1 MDQGES
7 VSVELTTK
15 PAGNPGSQSF
25 ATELGNYNEIC
36 AFAGEMPLHWQ
47 TLMQTLEKLGNN
59 RLQRRRREAQ
69 RLLRENGATHNDFD
83 PVDAKRSWQFDP
95 VPMVLG
101 SDEWAHIEAGLVQ
114 RAELLDLILADIYG
128 ARKLIRDGLLPPQLI
143 YTHRGFLRPCVG
155 LLPAGER
162 HLNVYSA
169 NLVRANDGR
178 FWVVEDRTQPPFGA
192 GYALENRIVM
202 ARSFSRLFQDFQ
214 VHRLAM
220 YFRALRQSLVQ
231 LARQNKAEPRI
242 VVLTPGP
249 EHHNYFE
256 HAYFASYLGYPLVQG
271 GDLVVRDSCVWLKS
285 VGGLRQVDVIL
296 RRLDDD
302 LCDPLE
308 LRGDSAFGVPGLL
321 EAIRRGKV
329 ATANF
334 IGSSVLENPALLA
347 FLPGLCRYFLGEDLL
362 LPSVA
367 TWWCGQPRERDF
379 VLENLDKLVI
389 KPIYPIPGLPEM
401 IPGQLSKAQLGA
413 RRERI
418 LANPHLFVG
427 QELASIS
434 TIPAFVTDKIEPR
447 HSILSTFLAA
457 KERTYVVM
465 PGGLTRISAGQSS
478 LLYPK
483 QGERF
488 SKDTWVLTKEPE
500 KQVNLWVYAQP
511 DQLIKPLL
519 GPLPS
524 RAAENLFWAGRYAE
538 RSEATSRLL
547 SSILT
552 KLRDVNEFRDQ
563 DDRRS
568 LHQLLLAVTHVTST
582 YPGFVDEGSAEKLA
596 DPRAELLS
604 VTTDG
609 ERPGSLRSSLRRL
622 GQAAYAVRDML
633 PGDAWRV
640 VDNMQQNWNPKVSI
654 SQIGSGRLH
663 DSINQLILQLSAF
676 SGLTHE
682 NMSRETAWLV
692 LNIGRRLER
701 ALNLIE
707 LLRAT
712 LVPCYEPSMEAQ
724 MMETVL
730 ATSNSLVVFRRRY
743 RSFMQLSTLL
753 ELLLLDVNYPRA
765 LAYQLNQLQV
775 HIGALPRELPNE
787 RPHKDEQLISAAV
800 TELRSTDHKQ
810 LTLLSSSDRSYPLL
824 DKLLDSQQ
832 SRLELLLEALMEIY
846 FSPVQVPQQMGVV
859 ASRKAAS

>member
-1 MDQGES
+1 VEQKTKSS
-7 VSVELTTK
+7 VISE
-15 PAGNPGSQSF
+15 SQSY
-25 ATELGNYNEIC
+25 ATELGHYNEIC
-36 AFAGEMPLHWQ
+36 TIAGELPPHWQ
-47 TLMQTLEKLGNN
+47 TLMQTLEKLGDK
-59 RLQRRRREAQ
+59 RLRRRRRDAQ

-83 PVDAKRSWQFDP
+83 PVDTQRSWQFDP
-95 VPMVLG
+95 VPLILG
-101 SDEWAHIEAGLVQ
+101 SEEWGHIEAGLVQ
-114 RAELLDLILADIYG
+114 RAELLNLVLADIYG
-128 ARKLIRDGLLPPQLI
+128 QRKLIEAGLLPPQLI

-155 LLPAGER
+155 MLPSDAR
-162 HLNVYSA
+162 YLNVYSA
-169 NLVRANDGR
+169 NLARANDGR

-202 ARSFSRLFQDFQ
+202 ARSFPRLFQDFQ

-220 YFRALRQSLVQ
+220 YFRALRQSLSQ
-231 LARQNKAEPRI
+231 LARHNKAEPRI

-249 EHHNYFE
+249 EHHNFFE

-296 RRLDDD
+296 RRLDDE

-321 EAIRRGKV
+321 EAIRRGNV
-329 ATANF
+329 ATANS
-334 IGSSVLENPALLA
+334 IGSSVLENPALQA
-347 FLPGLCRYFLGEDLL
+347 FLPGLCRYFLGEELL

-379 VLENLDKLVI
+379 VLANLDKLVI
-389 KPIYPIPGLPEM
+389 KPIYSMPGLPEM
-401 IPGQLSKAQLGA
+401 IPGQLSRQQLSV

-434 TIPAFVTDKIEPR
+434 TIPSFVTDKIEPR
-447 HSILSTFLAA
+447 HSILSTFLTAQD
-457 KERTYVVM
+457 RTYVVM
-465 PGGLTRISAGQSS
+465 PGGLTRISANQSS

-488 SKDTWVLTKEPE
+488 SKDTWVLTREPD
-500 KQVNLWVYAQP
+500 KQVNLWVHAQP

-538 RSEATSRLL
+538 RTEATSRLL
-547 SSILT
+547 GSILT
-552 KLRDVNEFRDQ
+552 KLRDAHEFRDP

-568 LHQLLLAVTHVTST
+568 LNQLLLAVTHVTST
-582 YPGFVDEGSAEKLA
+582 YPGFVAEGSAEKLA

-604 VTTDG
+604 LATDG
-609 ERPGSLRSSLRRL
+609 GRPGTLRSSLRRL
-622 GQAAYAVRDML
+622 GQSAYAVRDML

-654 SQIGSGRLH
+654 NQIGSGRLH
-663 DSINQLILQLSAF
+663 DSVNQLILQLSAF

-712 LVPCYEPSMEAQ
+712 LVPCYEPSTEAQ

-730 ATSNSLVVFRRRY
+730 ATSNSLIVYRRRY
-743 RSFMQLSTLL
+743 RSFMQLSTIL
-753 ELLLLDVNYPRA
+753 ELLLMDGNYPRA

-775 HIGALPRELPNE
+775 HIGDLPRELPNE

-800 TELRSTDHKQ
+800 TELLSTDHKQ

-832 SRLELLLEALMEIY
+832 NRLELLLEAFTELY
-846 FSPVQVPQQMGVV
+846 FSPVQVPQQMGAV
-859 ASRKAAS
+859 APRKAAS

>member
-1 MDQGES
+1 VKKETLSG
-7 VSVELTTK
+7 VTT
-15 PAGNPGSQSF
+15 GSQSF
-25 ATELGNYNEIC
+25 ATELGNYHEIC
-36 AFAGEMPLHWQ
+36 AIAGELAPHWQ
-47 TLMQTLEKLGNN
+47 MLMQTLEKLGNK
-59 RLQRRRREAQ
+59 RLDRRRREAQ

-83 PVDAKRSWQFDP
+83 PVDTQRSWQFDP
-95 VPMVLG
+95 IPLVLG
-101 SDEWAHIEAGLVQ
+101 DEEWRHIEAGLVQ
-114 RAELLDLILADIYG
+114 RAELLNLILTDVYG
-128 ARKLIRDGLLPPQLI
+128 PRKMIEEGLLPPQLI

-169 NLVRANDGR
+169 NLARANDGR
-178 FWVVEDRTQPPFGA
+178 FWVVEDRTQPPFGP

-202 ARSFSRLFQDFQ
+202 ARSFPRLFQDFQ

-220 YFRALRQSLVQ
+220 YFRALRQSLAQ
-231 LARQNKAEPRI
+231 LARHHKAEPRI

-256 HAYFASYLGYPLVQG
+256 HAYFASYLGFPLVQG

-296 RRLDDD
+296 RRLDDE

-308 LRGDSAFGVPGLL
+308 LRGDSSSGVPGLL
-321 EAIRRGKV
+321 EAIRRGNV
-329 ATANF
+329 TTANSL
-334 IGSSVLENPALLA
+334 GSSVLENPALLA
-347 FLPGLCRYFLGEDLL
+347 FLPGLCRHFLGEELL

-367 TWWCGQPRERDF
+367 TWWCGQARERDF
-379 VLENLDKLVI
+379 VLANLDKLVI
-389 KPIYPIPGLPEM
+389 KPIYPMAGLPEM
-401 IPGQLSKAQLGA
+401 IPGQLSKAKLSSI
-413 RRERI
+413 RDRI

-434 TIPAFVTDKIEPR
+434 TIPAFVTDQIEPR
-447 HSILSTFLAA
+447 HSILSTFLTAT
-457 KERTYVVM
+457 EQTYVVM
-465 PGGLTRISAGQSS
+465 PGGLTRINANQSS

-488 SKDTWVLTKEPE
+488 SKDTWVLTREPD
-500 KQVNLWVYAQP
+500 KQVNLWVHAQP

-538 RSEATSRLL
+538 RTEATSRLL
-547 SSILT
+547 CSILT
-552 KLRDVNEFRDQ
+552 KLRDVQEFRDP
-563 DDRRS
+563 DERLS
-568 LHQLLLAVTHVTST
+568 LHQLLLALTHVTST

-604 VTTDG
+604 LTTDG

-622 GQAAYAVRDML
+622 GQSAYAVRDML

-640 VDNMQQNWNPKVSI
+640 VEHMQQNWIPKVSVA
-654 SQIGSGRLH
+654 QIGSGRLY
-663 DSINQLILQLSAF
+663 DSVNQLILHLSAF

-712 LVPCYEPSMEAQ
+712 LVPCYEPSMESQ

-730 ATSNSLVVFRRRY
+730 ATSNSLIVYRRRY

-753 ELLLLDVNYPRA
+753 ELLLMDGNYPRA

-775 HIGALPRELPNE
+775 HIDTLPRELPNE
-787 RPHKDEQLISAAV
+787 RPHKDERLISAAV
-800 TELRSTDHKQ
+800 NELVGTDHKQ
-810 LTLLSSSDRSYPLL
+810 LTQLSSSDRSYPLL
-824 DKLLDSQQ
+824 DKLLASQKQ
-832 SRLELLLEALMEIY
+832 HLEKLQEAFMELY
-846 FSPVQVPQQMGVV
+846 FSPVQAPQQMGVV
-859 ASRKAAS
+859 APRKAAS